1 MGNSR
6 FRASRLPQQ
15 AHARLVRGS
24 AGLAEIAAAARGCQI
39 LPAPP
44 SAEPPRDHVVHGRL
58 DGRLG
63 AVLAE
68 ILVAHEHLAA
78 AEPHRWARTA
88 NVVEH
93 ADHRWP
99 RVELARALDGGA
111 TVRQQLSLAL
121 AEQHDRAP
129 GAAHVER
136 LVVLIEKQNRF
147 VHRSAR
153 TASRGVPMLQGTA
166 RASGRSR
173 SEDAAWTRTH
183 PPSITIC
190 SGYAKTGDAR
200 YLSLH
205 DVRRAWERAA
215 RRAGLPLAYSRGFRP
230 KPRLTFGPPLA
241 VGTEGLRE
249 CVVLSLREGVP
260 PAEVGERLA
269 GATADGLAV
278 GDVRSVARRKF
289 ATAWASYD
297 LEVANPPEDLA
308 ERVARLLAAATVVIR
323 REDRKGRPSTPRDIR
338 PGVLQLELGADE
350 QLHAQLSLR
359 DGSIVTPRDLASA
372 LGVEPRRVVRTEIE
386 TELPE

>member
-1 MGNSR
+1 MDQD
-6 FRASRLPQQ
+6 PP
-15 AHARLVRGS
+15 
-24 AGLAEIAAAARGCQI
+24 AEHHYLLR
-39 LPAPP
+39 
-44 SAEPPRDHVVHGRL
+44 
-58 DGRLG
+58 
-63 AVLAE
+63 
-68 ILVAHEHLAA
+68 
-78 AEPHRWARTA
+78 
-88 NVVEH
+88 
-93 ADHRWP
+93 
-99 RVELARALDGGA
+99 
-111 TVRQQLSLAL
+111 
-121 AEQHDRAP
+121 
-129 GAAHVER
+129 
-136 LVVLIEKQNRF
+136 
-147 VHRSAR
+147 
-153 TASRGVPMLQGTA
+153 
-166 RASGRSR
+166 
-173 SEDAAWTRTH
+173 
-183 PPSITIC
+183 
-190 SGYAKTGDAR
+190 YAKTGDAR

-269 GATADGLAV
+269 GATAAGLAV
-278 GDVRSVARRKF
+278 GEVLSVARRKF

-297 LEVANPPEDLA
+297 LEVATPPDDLA
-308 ERVARLLAAATVVIR
+308 ERVARLLAASTVVIR

-338 PGVLQLELGADE
+338 PGVLQLELGPDE